1 MEKVLESK
9 KVPISGALSF
19 MHNGKKVYLEVE
31 KEINGI
37 WIIVYL
43 FENKKMVLKKKV
55 FVELSTLPKPD

>member
-9 KVPISGALSF
+9 KVPISGGLSF
-19 MHNGKKVYLEVE
+19 IHNGKKVYLEVE